1 MNNSSALWFRWEK
14 LVRHQPRKTVLIDLT
29 TGKTY
34 SAAALHEQV
43 LASAATLAGSGS
55 LIALA
60 LPNSPAW
67 VGLFL
72 AAQSLGKAVISL
84 DPGQPDVQRRELAAN
99 LGASCLITADTRE
112 RLQPARRRHPAGTV
126 YLKITSGTTDT
137 PRTWACQASH
147 LLADGKNI
155 CSSMGIKPTDRNL
168 GLVPIG
174 HSYGLGN
181 LVMPL
186 LLQGTA
192 LALAPG
198 FVPAQI
204 SDWIRQHRLTVFPTV
219 PAVLRILAQMPKH
232 PLKPLRLVIS
242 AGAPLAPETARAF
255 HESHGIVPKN
265 FYGSSETGGI
275 AYDPTGRGSLT
286 GEHLGKPLHGVKLRI
301 VRGQRIEVAGAAVLS
316 PAGRHV
322 LRDRGTLRPDGR
334 LQLLGRDAAP
344 ANIGGR
350 KVYSAEIHQ
359 ILQNL
364 PGVREALVWVH
375 PCQGRDVLAAAVET
389 SLSEKDLQSA
399 LGEKLSAWKIP
410 KLWHVRDELPRTS
423 RGKLDRAKIDATLRE
438 NTRAS

>member
-1 MNNSSALWFRWEK
+1 MNNGSALWFRWEK
-14 LVRHQPRKTVLIDLT
+14 LARSQPRKTVLIDLT

-34 SAAALHEQV
+34 SAGALQGLA
-43 LASAATLAGSGS
+43 LASASTLTDTGG

-67 VGLFL
+67 VIQFL

-84 DPGQPDVQRRELAAN
+84 DPGQPDAQRRELAAN
-99 LGASCLITADTRE
+99 LGASCLVTAETRE
-112 RLQPARRRHPAGTV
+112 RLQPARRRHPLGTV

-155 CSSMGIKPTDRNL
+155 CSSMGIKPSDRNL

-204 SDWIRQHRLTVFPTV
+204 SDWIRQYRLTVFPTV
-219 PAVLRILAQMPKH
+219 PAVLRILAQMPRH

-255 HESHGIVPKN
+255 HQCHRIVPNN

-286 GEHLGKPLHGVKLRI
+286 GEHLGKPLRGVKLRI
-301 VRGQRIEVAGAAVLS
+301 VRGQRVEVTGDAVLS

-322 LRDRGTLRPDGR
+322 LPDRGTLRPDGR
-334 LQLLGRDAAP
+334 LQLLGRNAAP

-350 KVYSAEIHQ
+350 KVHPAEIQHL
-359 ILQNL
+359 LQSQ

-375 PCQGRDVLAAAVET
+375 QSQGRDVLAAAVET
-389 SLSEKDLQSA
+389 SLAENDLQSA
-399 LGEKLSAWKIP
+399 LGGKLSAWKIP
-410 KLWHVRDELPRTS
+410 KLWHVRTELPRTS
-423 RGKLDRAKIDATLRE
+423 RGKLDRAKIQ
-438 NTRAS
+438 ASIQSTSSCH